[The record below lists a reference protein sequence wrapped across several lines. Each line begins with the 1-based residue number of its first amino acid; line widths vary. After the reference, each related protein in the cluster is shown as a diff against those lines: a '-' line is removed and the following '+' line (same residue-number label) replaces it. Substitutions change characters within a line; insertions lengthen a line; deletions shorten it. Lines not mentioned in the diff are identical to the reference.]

1 MDEDKQVVGCM
12 VFVVI
17 VMVALAASVLVGH
30 FFGLDIGLVTLLLI
44 MAIVLFWMACVAYKN
59 DGDGK

>member
-1 MDEDKQVVGCM
+1 MDEDKQVAGCM

-17 VMVALAASVLVGH
+17 VMVVLAASVLVGH

-44 MAIVLFWMACVAYKN
+44 MAIFLFWMACVAYKN
-59 DGDGK
+59 DGDAK